1 MKVFA
6 SYVICTSPRSGS
18 TLLCKLLAA
27 TRVAGNPA
35 SYFHGSSVED
45 WLDEL
50 GLPSDTSAPESDVLK
65 TAFGEAT
72 RLGRD
77 GTGVFGLRQQQQY
90 LEFLREKLAVVRPQG
105 RTDRERLE
113 SLFGPML
120 FLHLSRADKLAQAV
134 SCLKAEQSGLW
145 HVAANG
151 SELERLAPHRE
162 PIYDFDA
169 VRRCVEM
176 LTDYDRKWEEW
187 FRRETIDPLRI
198 SYDEL
203 SADPTGTLRHVLCRL
218 GLGSAA
224 ADGIEPDVKKLADS
238 TSQDWMARYRR
249 DLRTR

>member
-1 MKVFA
+1 MMRFG

-50 GLPSDTSAPESDVLK
+50 GLPPGTSAPDHDVLK
-65 TAFGEAT
+65 TAFGEAA

-77 GTGVFGLRQQQQY
+77 GTGVFGLRQQQHY
-90 LEFLREKLAVVRPQG
+90 LEFLREKLAIMRPQH
-105 RTDRERLE
+105 RTDKERLE

-120 FLHLSRADKLAQAV
+120 FIHLSRADKLAQAV
-134 SCLKAEQSGLW
+134 SYLKAEQSGLW
-145 HVAANG
+145 HVAPNG
-151 SELERLAPHRE
+151 IELERLAPHRE

-169 VRRCVEM
+169 VKGCVEM
-176 LTDYDRKWEEW
+176 LTDYDRKWEQW
-187 FRRETIDPLRI
+187 FRLEAIDPLRI

-203 SADPTGTLRHVLCRL
+203 SADPKGTLRHVLRRL
-218 GLGSAA
+218 GLDGAA
-224 ADGIEPDVKKLADS
+224 ADGIKPGVKKLADG
-238 TSQDWMARYRR
+238 TSQDWMARYRQ
-249 DLRTR
+249 DLHAR